1 MDITAEATAPEVTA
15 TFNIP
20 EENFAAFEAKF
31 AKLTKA
37 ADKLG
42 CERPTFT
49 VIGHTDVP
57 LVDSLDNFQVTDVT
71 QYRRIFEVT
80 VTGEAPRY
88 NGWTFKA
95 VIEFDPE
102 ATTVTVK
109 SGGENQQHDIDPTWW
124 KLTEGF
130 CDHCGTRRDRRK
142 VVVVEHAE
150 HGRKVVGT
158 SCLRDFLGHATPEQL
173 ASYAEFLF
181 EIDEFGEEFEEVIG
195 RGAPRFDTDSV
206 LAVTNRVISVD
217 GWRPKSACEY
227 GGRPTST
234 LVGDILGGRDKQ
246 AQIWFAEN
254 PVTDEDRAAATA
266 ARAWARN
273 LSDAEAE
280 RSDYL
285 LNLRALN
292 EAETIEVGKLGFVC
306 STISAYRRAQEKE
319 IELAARK
326 VADAKAA
333 DSVHFGAVK
342 ERSVISATI
351 TFTLEI
357 DGDYGVSTLV
367 KGLTP
372 EGNVV
377 VWFASGTIDL
387 KAGDTITGKAT
398 IKGHDERDGVKQ
410 TQVNRWNW
418 IIVEDGET
426 PEEAIKRD
434 AAEAKARKAEL
445 KILEAERQAEI
456 AKRAAEQER
465 NNAVRRLFFICAG
478 LGIR

>member
-1 MDITAEATAPEVTA
+1 MDITAEATEPEVIA

-20 EENFAAFEAKF
+20 EENFADFEAKF
-31 AKLTKA
+31 AKLAKT

-42 CERPTFT
+42 CERPTYT
-49 VIGHTDVP
+49 VIGTTDVP
-57 LVDSLDNFQVTDVT
+57 LVDTLDQLQVTATT
-71 QYRRIFEVT
+71 QYRRIYEVT
-80 VTGEAPRY
+80 VTGEAPRF

-95 VIEFDPE
+95 VIEFDAE

-109 SGGENQQHDIDPTWW
+109 GDDIDPTWW
-124 KLTEGF
+124 KLTEGY
-130 CDHCGTRRDRRK
+130 CDHCNTRRFRRK
-142 VVVVEHAE
+142 VVIVEHAE
-150 HGRKVVGT
+150 EGRKVVGT

-418 IIVEDGET
+418 IIVKDGET

-434 AAEAKARKAEL
+434 AAETKARKAEL
-445 KILEAERQAEI
+445 KILEAERQAQLAEH
-456 AKRAAEQER
+456 RATQER

>member
-1 MDITAEATAPEVTA
+1 MDITAEATETEVIA

-20 EENFAAFEAKF
+20 EENFADFEAKF
-31 AKLTKA
+31 AKLAKT

-42 CERPTFT
+42 CERPTYT
-49 VIGHTDVP
+49 VIGTSDVP
-57 LVDSLDNFQVTDVT
+57 LVDTLDQLQVTATT
-71 QYRRIFEVT
+71 QYRRIYEVT

-95 VIEFDPE
+95 VIEFDAE

-109 SGGENQQHDIDPTWW
+109 GDDIDPTWW
-124 KLTEGF
+124 KLTEGY
-130 CDHCGTRRDRRK
+130 CDHCGVRRYRRK
-142 VVVVEHAE
+142 VVVVEQADV
-150 HGRKVVGT
+150 GVRKVVGT
-158 SCLRDFLGHATPEQL
+158 SCLRDFLGHASPDQL
-173 ASYAEFLF
+173 AAYAEFIF
-181 EIDEFGEEFEEVIG
+181 DIDEFGQEFEEIG
-195 RGAPRFDTDSV
+195 HRSAPRFDTDSV
-206 LAVTNRVISVD
+206 LAITARVIAVE
-217 GWRPKSACEY
+217 GWRPRSACQY
-227 GGRPTST
+227 GGRPTSSI
-234 LVGDILGGRDKQ
+234 VADILGDRDKQ
-246 AQIWFAEN
+246 ARAWFAEN
-254 PVTDEDRAAATA
+254 PVTPDDVAEATA

-273 LSDAEAE
+273 LSDDEAE
-280 RSDYL
+280 RSDFL

-292 EAETIEVGKLGFVC
+292 EADTIEVGKVGFVA
-306 STISAYRRAQEKE
+306 STISAYRRAQEKA
-319 IELAARK
+319 IEQEARK

-342 ERSVISATI
+342 ERNIVTATI
-351 TFTLEI
+351 TLALEI

-398 IKGHDERDGVKQ
+398 VKGHDERDGVKQ
-410 TQVNRWNW
+410 TQVSRWNW

-445 KILEAERQAEI
+445 KAIEAERQAEI